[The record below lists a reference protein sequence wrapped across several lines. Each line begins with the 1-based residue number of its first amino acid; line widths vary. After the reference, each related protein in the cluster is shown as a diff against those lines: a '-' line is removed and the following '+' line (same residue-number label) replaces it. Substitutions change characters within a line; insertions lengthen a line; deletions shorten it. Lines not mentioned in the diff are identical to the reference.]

1 MRVKWASFS
10 TGQPFRGNTRMSL
23 AEADGVTL
31 DAQDMFLVVR
41 DPQDSDPDP
50 LIIPWHNVKHAKVA
64 T

>member
-1 MRVKWASFS
+1 MGF
-10 TGQPFRGNTRMSL
+10 T
-23 AEADGVTL
+23 EADGVTL

-41 DPQDSDPDP
+41 DSQDSDPAP